1 MQKPVEIYTNVFKRF
16 KELDYDIKKA
26 IDVGAH
32 QGSWAKRFK
41 TVYPDAELYLVDGNE
56 KHKEKLNEYGQFI
69 HGYVGQSKE
78 KRTFYTSAK
87 EMDESGNSLYQENS
101 NTPFRKQEVYTT
113 PLKDLVPDQKYD
125 FIKMDIQGAELEV
138 IEGSLSL
145 FYQTKFVQL
154 EVPVFQNNK
163 DAPNFEQVINYMA
176 NSAFKVFEIENIYYN
191 NRLMGIDFVFN
202 NQTLNEVLPTE
213 GKKLIYGHN
222 QE

>member
-16 KELDYDIKKA
+16 KELGYDIKKA

-41 TVYPDAELYLVDGNE
+41 MVYPDAELYLVDGKE
-56 KHKEKLNEYGQFI
+56 KHKEKLSEYGQFI

-101 NTPFRKQEVYTT
+101 NTPFRKKEVYTT

-125 FIKMDIQGAELEV
+125 YIKMDIQGAELEV

-163 DAPNFEQVINYMA
+163 GAPNFEQVVNYMA

-191 NRLMGIDFVFN
+191 NRLMGIDIVFN

-222 QE
+222 

>member
-1 MQKPVEIYTNVFKRF
+1 
-16 KELDYDIKKA
+16 
-26 IDVGAH
+26 
-32 QGSWAKRFK
+32 
-41 TVYPDAELYLVDGNE
+41 
-56 KHKEKLNEYGQFI
+56 
-69 HGYVGQSKE
+69 
-78 KRTFYTSAK
+78 
-87 EMDESGNSLYQENS
+87 MDESGNSLYQENS
-101 NTPFRKQEVYTT
+101 NTPFRKKEVYTT

-125 FIKMDIQGAELEV
+125 YIKMDIQGAELEV

-163 DAPNFEQVINYMA
+163 GAPNFEQVVNYMA

-191 NRLMGIDFVFN
+191 TRLMGMDIVFN

-222 QE
+222 

>member
-32 QGSWAKRFK
+32 QGNWAKRFK

-56 KHKEKLNEYGQFI
+56 KHKEKLSEYGQFI

-87 EMDESGNSLYQENS
+87 ESDESGNSLYQENS

-222 QE
+222 KE

>member
-1 MQKPVEIYTNVFKRF
+1 MQKPIEIYTNVFKRF
-16 KELDYDIKKA
+16 KELNYEIKKA

-41 TVYPDAELYLVDGNE
+41 TVYPDAELYLIDGNE
-56 KHKEKLNEYGQFI
+56 KHKDNLSQYGQFI

-113 PLKDLVPDQKYD
+113 PLKDLVPNQKYD
-125 FIKMDIQGAELEV
+125 YIKMDIQGAELEV

-163 DAPNFEQVINYMA
+163 GAPNFEQVVNYMA

-191 NRLMGIDFVFN
+191 TRLMGMDIVFN

-222 QE
+222 

>member
-16 KELDYDIKKA
+16 KELGYEIKKA

-56 KHKEKLNEYGQFI
+56 KHKEKLSEYGQFI

-101 NTPFRKQEVYTT
+101 NTPFRKKEVYTT

-125 FIKMDIQGAELEV
+125 YIKMDIQGAELEV

-163 DAPNFEQVINYMA
+163 GAPNFEQVVNYMA
-176 NSAFKVFEIENIYYN
+176 NSAFKVFEIENIFYN
-191 NRLMGIDFVFN
+191 NRLMGIDIVFN

-222 QE
+222 

>member
-1 MQKPVEIYTNVFKRF
+1 MQKPVEINTNVFKRF

-32 QGSWAKRFK
+32 QGGWAKRFK
-41 TVYPDAELYLVDGNE
+41 TVYPYAELYLVDGNE
-56 KHKEKLNEYGQFI
+56 KHKEKLSEYGQFI

-87 EMDESGNSLYQENS
+87 ESDESGNSLYQENS
-101 NTPFRKQEVYTT
+101 NTPFRKQEVYTA

-125 FIKMDIQGAELEV
+125 YIKMDIQGAELEV

-222 QE
+222 KE

>member
-16 KELDYDIKKA
+16 KELGYEIKKA

-56 KHKEKLNEYGQFI
+56 KHKEKLSEYGQFI

-163 DAPNFEQVINYMA
+163 GAPNFEQVINYMA

-222 QE
+222 

>member
-1 MQKPVEIYTNVFKRF
+1 MQKPVEIYTNIFKRF
-16 KELDYDIKKA
+16 KELGYEIKKA

-41 TVYPDAELYLVDGNE
+41 TVYPDAELYLIDGNE
-56 KHKEKLNEYGQFI
+56 KHKEKLSEYGQFI

-101 NTPFRKQEVYTT
+101 NTPFRKKEVYTT
-113 PLKDLVPDQKYD
+113 PLKDLVPNQKYD
-125 FIKMDIQGAELEV
+125 YIKMDIQGAELEV

-163 DAPNFEQVINYMA
+163 GAPNFEQVVNYMA

-191 NRLMGIDFVFN
+191 NRLMGIDIVFN

-222 QE
+222 